1 MCVCVCVRVRVR
13 VHLCVCVH
21 VCVCVCVCVCVLCV
35 CVRAFM
41 CLNAYLQLMSLSSC
55 IEELFHL
62 FLFLGQYCMPEEG
75 VELTPPPELLT
86 TNEIVRLA
94 RLFAHEGV
102 SKIRLTGGEPLV
114 RKDIVNIVGKL
125 HH

>member
-1 MCVCVCVRVRVR
+1 MRA
-13 VHLCVCVH
+13 
-21 VCVCVCVCVCVLCV
+21 

-41 CLNAYLQLMSLSSC
+41 CLYAHLQLMSPSSC
-55 IEELFHL
+55 IKELFHL

-94 RLFAHEGV
+94 HLFAHEGV

-114 RKDIVNIVGKL
+114 RKDIVNIVREL
-125 HH
+125 RLELANVYS